1 LLRRSKNEHT
11 LAAWKQFAAAAVTQ
25 LNAAA
30 AGPPPRRIVMLTIK
44 NSYAVMMFTWLA
56 LAAAV
61 MFLALARALSQIS
74 LTLT

>member
-1 LLRRSKNEHT
+1 MLD
-11 LAAWKQFAAAAVTQ
+11 AG
-25 LNAAA
+25 A